1 MRALKTK
8 IMGVLNVTPDSFYD
22 QGQYFSPELAIARGI
37 KLFEDG
43 ADILDIGGESTRPNA
58 DLVTVNEELSRVI
71 PVIEALKQEISIP
84 LSIDTMKAEVARAA
98 VDAGAEW
105 INDVSG
111 FRDPGMVQA
120 AADTGAK
127 LCVMH
132 MQGMPKTMQANPVY
146 PNGVVEEIIL
156 WFKETVL
163 KLEAAGI
170 KKKNII
176 LDPGVGFGKT
186 VEDNYVILHNLQ
198 KFKAL
203 GFPVLLGLSRK
214 SFMGKVLNKPPEE
227 LLPSTIAMD
236 ALAMRENIDF
246 IRVHDVEE
254 HRHVA
259 VVMEKYLSC
268 AELAMQHV

>member
-1 MRALKTK
+1 
-8 IMGVLNVTPDSFYD
+8 MGVLNVTPDSFYD
-22 QGQYFSPELAIARGI
+22 QGQYLSPDLAIARGI
-37 KLFEDG
+37 KLYEEG
-43 ADILDIGGESTRPNA
+43 ADILDIGGESTRPDA
-58 DLVTVNEELSRVI
+58 EPVSVEEELKRVI
-71 PVIEALKQEISIP
+71 PVIKTLKKEIPIP
-84 LSIDTMKAEVARAA
+84 ISVDTMKAEVARAA

-111 FRDPGMVQA
+111 FRDPDMVKA

-132 MQGMPKTMQANPVY
+132 MKGVPKTMQANPSY

-156 WFKETVL
+156 WFKNTVL
-163 KLEAAGI
+163 SLESAGV

-176 LDPGVGFGKT
+176 FDPGVCFGKT

-227 LLPSTIAMD
+227 LLPATIAMD
-236 ALAMRENIDF
+236 ALAMRGNVDF

-254 HRHVA
+254 HRQVA

-268 AELAMQHV
+268 AELVMQHV